1 MNPETAEV
9 IQTFEHCFLWFQCT
23 IIPQLAAC
31 VFTADLCPT
40 LHRGLAEVSV
50 AALQQLLGGLVAC
63 LVVALEQK
71 TSRSTP
77 PVCSSTLRL
86 TVMVWNGFMQSLRNS
101 VLHIMGQF
109 WPFVKG
115 KTSVGQCR
123 QHDGCKSRTPGS
135 LYRYVL

>member
-1 MNPETAEV
+1 MNPETAAV

-77 PVCSSTLRL
+77 PLCSSTLRL
-86 TVMVWNGFMQSLRNS
+86 SDGLEWIYAVTQKLSSPYNGPILAF
-101 VLHIMGQF
+101 
-109 WPFVKG
+109 
-115 KTSVGQCR
+115 C
-123 QHDGCKSRTPGS
+123 
-135 LYRYVL
+135 